1 MRSPTLEKV
10 QALNQVRLEAP
21 IEFDECVALA
31 DECMSEFPFRHLVI
45 EDGSAAEY
53 LDDPFLAA
61 GWKVEREVIMALER
75 PPDREVDTSAV
86 VELDEGQMV
95 GLMKLWA
102 SEEHVGIQPDRVDQ
116 LMEYN
121 RREARTWNEKSFG
134 TVEDG
139 APVAI
144 TKLRTNDAGAWV
156 EDVYTVPEAG
166 GRGYARMRRHTCHVD
181 CEVRRQGAHLHPGRR
196 R

>member
-1 MRSPTLEKV
+1 MIRSLPPDG
-10 QALNQVRLEAP
+10 RL
-21 IEFDECVALA
+21 
-31 DECMSEFPFRHLVI
+31 
-45 EDGSAAEY
+45 
-53 LDDPFLAA
+53 
-61 GWKVEREVIMALER
+61 KREVIMALER

-139 APVAI
+139 APV
-144 TKLRTNDAGAWV
+144 RDN
-156 EDVYTVPEAG
+156 EAA
-166 GRGYARMRRHTCHVD
+166 Y
-181 CEVRRQGAHLHPGRR
+181 Q
-196 R
+196 